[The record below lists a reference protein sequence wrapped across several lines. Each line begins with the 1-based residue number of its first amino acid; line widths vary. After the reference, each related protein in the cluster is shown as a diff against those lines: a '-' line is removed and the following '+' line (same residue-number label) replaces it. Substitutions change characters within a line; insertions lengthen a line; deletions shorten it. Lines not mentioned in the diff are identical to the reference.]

1 VAAGHGF
8 YGIELA
14 MAFPEAVV
22 TAVDWPSVLE
32 LASANARDA
41 GVAERYQVV
50 PGNAFEVDWGGESIS
65 FKFVKL
71 YDRVRVVAW
80 CRRQHQKSKYDVRR
94 RL

>member
-32 LASANARDA
+32 LASANAR
-41 GVAERYQVV
+41 R
-50 PGNAFEVDWGGESIS
+50 W
-65 FKFVKL
+65 
-71 YDRVRVVAW
+71 
-80 CRRQHQKSKYDVRR
+80 RR
-94 RL
+94 